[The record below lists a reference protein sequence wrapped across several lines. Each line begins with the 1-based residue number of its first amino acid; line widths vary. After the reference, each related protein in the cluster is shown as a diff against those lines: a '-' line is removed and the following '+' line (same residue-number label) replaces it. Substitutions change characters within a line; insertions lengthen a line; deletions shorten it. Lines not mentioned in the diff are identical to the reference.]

1 MAKIKPIYDFVAT
14 FNVIKCDLGETGFYA
29 QLLFGWIITIFVFH
43 SIRKCAQN
51 NGL

>member
-1 MAKIKPIYDFVAT
+1 MAKMKHIYDFVAT
-14 FNVIKCDLGETGFYA
+14 FNVINCDLGETGFYA
-29 QLLFGWIITIFVFH
+29 LLFGWIITIFVFH